1 MHVTLKP
8 YIFKLLHPLIM
19 VPGPDF
25 GQRPTGVYFPHF
37 YLQIIKK
44 SKMSQGTTADPGG
57 QVSLVEYK

>member
-1 MHVTLKP
+1 
-8 YIFKLLHPLIM
+8 M